1 MALSHILDTT
11 PPSLFATAACSGLR
25 TEPDCRPR
33 RDLLHLS
40 YSCAPSYSAGARE
53 PRPTRTFFWPSGAR
67 SAPCSVRTTA
77 SCGSSDLRGP
87 TMKTR
92 PRYCS
97 TKHRCAPSCG
107 ISACASLVNNIVLPH
122 FYLFAPIVYLLE
134 VLTAVS
140 LILGIFVHVWALIG
154 VLQIVNLRLGLP
166 AGPGRGRG
174 HIFSFPCR
182 SP

>member
-40 YSCAPSYSAGARE
+40 YSCAPSYSDGARDT
-53 PRPTRTFFWPSGAR
+53 RPTRTFFWPSGAR

-77 SCGSSDLRGP
+77 SCGCSDLRGP

-122 FYLFAPIVYLLE
+122 FYLFAPIAYLLE
-134 VLTAVS
+134 VLTALS
-140 LILGIFVHVWALIG
+140 LILGIFVRLWALIA
-154 VLQIVNLRLGLP
+154 VLQIANLWPGPTPPP
-166 AGPGRGRG
+166 AQLL
-174 HIFSFPCR
+174 
-182 SP
+182 